1 MYELLDELDCTQ
13 KKIEEI
19 REIIK
24 SKQGINSIGDFWYYK
39 GRLELLTE
47 TTNNILEQMN
57 KYLEI

>member
-1 MYELLDELDCTQ
+1 MDELLDELDCTQ

-47 TTNNILEQMN
+47 ITNNILEQMN
-57 KYLEI
+57 KYLAI